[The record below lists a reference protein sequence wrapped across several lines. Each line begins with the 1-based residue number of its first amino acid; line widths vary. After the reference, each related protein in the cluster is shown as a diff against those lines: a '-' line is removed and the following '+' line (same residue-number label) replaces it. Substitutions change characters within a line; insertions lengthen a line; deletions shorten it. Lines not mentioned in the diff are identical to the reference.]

1 MKNKLLALVTLSSLN
16 FACTKGAALIPP
28 ESSYKGHGISSLP
41 PEVINRFAP
50 KQLRP
55 ELSRQIQRMLD
66 VRGQGRGIISN
77 DGTALYFTWGIT
89 GRPQIWKLDSSVG
102 FPSQLTGGE
111 DPTYLAGL
119 TSNEK
124 HLILSRDR
132 AGEENPG
139 LFIQSTQGG
148 PLLKIFQ
155 KVGVQAR
162 YQVMSDDSN
171 YLYFSANDKSP
182 SSQTIYRYNFE
193 TKNIEEILNQEGNW
207 NVADVQG
214 NSKLLIAKWSG
225 ALQSEFFELDLKTKK
240 LVPIFGQGKNEEIW
254 MQYGTVTGEFIVQTN
269 MFGNFRRLYHLKNG
283 AFNPLTEEINH
294 DVDSFGLDRARTRL
308 VYTTNEDGYSKINFL
323 DLRTLKPLPALKME
337 ADQVRPGSFSK
348 SGRFISLSIEKS
360 NEPPSTYVY
369 DFEKQELKKW
379 LSPNAPEVDLESFAS
394 ANLEF
399 YTARDETKIPMLV
412 RRPIACD
419 EPCPVIVHFHGGPE
433 SQSRPGFSVYAQIFV
448 DAGFVYVEPNVRGSD
463 GYGKEWISADD
474 GPRRLNVIT
483 DIEDAALFIKSKWTK
498 NGRAPKVGVMG
509 YSYGGYSTLMAM
521 TKFSGAYEA
530 GVALVGMSNLV
541 TFLENTAPYRRK
553 LRISEYGDPEKDRDA
568 LVKLSPT
575 TYLDGV
581 KDPLLIIQGASD
593 PRVPAGEALQIYE
606 ALKAKGLAADLIFF
620 ANEGHGSIERSN
632 QVLEIGNSLEF
643 FLKHLM

>member
-1 MKNKLLALVTLSSLN
+1 
-16 FACTKGAALIPP
+16 
-28 ESSYKGHGISSLP
+28 
-41 PEVINRFAP
+41 
-50 KQLRP
+50 
-55 ELSRQIQRMLD
+55 MLD

-283 AFNPLTEEINH
+283 AFNPITEEINH

>member
-1 MKNKLLALVTLSSLN
+1 
-16 FACTKGAALIPP
+16 
-28 ESSYKGHGISSLP
+28 
-41 PEVINRFAP
+41 
-50 KQLRP
+50 
-55 ELSRQIQRMLD
+55 MLD